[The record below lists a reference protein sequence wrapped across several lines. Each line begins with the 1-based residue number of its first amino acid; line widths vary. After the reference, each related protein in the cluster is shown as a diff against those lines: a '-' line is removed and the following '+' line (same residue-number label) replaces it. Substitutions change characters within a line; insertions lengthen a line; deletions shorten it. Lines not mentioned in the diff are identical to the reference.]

1 MIVDIDDVDEKS
13 LRLTVL
19 SPPYG
24 PSYLTIPTLWLR
36 LGGVNVVVGKR
47 RALVTPI
54 LQQVSRIRVFLSGK

>member
-1 MIVDIDDVDEKS
+1 MIVDIDDLDEKS

-47 RALVTPI
+47 RALVT
-54 LQQVSRIRVFLSGK
+54 LRF